1 MLIIGLTGGIGS
13 GKTAVSNIFREVGA
27 PVIDADE
34 IGRHLSMKGQSGY
47 QAIVNEF
54 GNQII
59 ANNGELNRDKL
70 RDTVFNNNDA
80 RKKLESLLH
89 PLIRNEIAQEIK
101 QLKDSSYCIIV
112 VPLLLETDYRDIV
125 DRILVV
131 DSTEENQIARVMLRD
146 NLDRNKITQI
156 MKAQLSRNER
166 LQQADDIVVNDGNLT
181 HLKKEVVAMHQRYL
195 LMAGATEG
203 NTSL

>member
-59 ANNGELNRDKL
+59 ANDGELNRDKL

-125 DRILVV
+125 NRILVV
-131 DSTEENQIARVMLRD
+131 DSTEENQIARVMRRD

-166 LQQADDIVVNDGNLT
+166 LQQADDIVVNDGDLT
-181 HLKKEVVAMHQRYL
+181 HLRKEVVAMHQHYL
-195 LMAGATEG
+195 LLAGTTEG
-203 NTSL
+203 NTSR